1 MSWELVECKFW
12 GPTQELLR
20 QGVSRESVL
29 FLRNAD
35 IFSLLMY
42 TFSSLGCLLYSIS
55 IPPYKM
61 SWVESVKFKLAL
73 VDRATH
79 FQHRPFINLGEGT
92 LSAVPPG
99 SAPPQPSTG
108 FYAANKDVVSLHF
121 PKASSVLITGLS
133 PPLHD
138 PPLHAPSSLSNCPGL
153 LTERCFLKEDLLDVP
168 IIITSPNPTSG
179 CSLFFSFTARQ

>member
-1 MSWELVECKFW
+1 MLCEDPSGSVRIMSCRKGGFLELVTVVSWELVECKFW

-29 FLRNAD
+29 VLRNAD

-61 SWVESVKFKLAL
+61 SWVESVRFKLAL
-73 VDRATH
+73 VERATH

-108 FYAANKDVVSLHF
+108 FYAANKDVRFPALSKTLQCAHHRPLASLAR
-121 PKASSVLITGLS
+121 P
-133 PPLHD
+133 
-138 PPLHAPSSLSNCPGL
+138 SLSL
-153 LTERCFLKEDLLDVP
+153 
-168 IIITSPNPTSG
+168 
-179 CSLFFSFTARQ
+179 